1 MPKRSDIKKV
11 LVIGSGPIVIGQAAE
26 FDYAGAQA
34 CRVLK
39 SEGINVVLC
48 NSNPATIMTDR
59 ALADE
64 IYLEPLTEESLK
76 RIILKEKPDSLL
88 ASLGG
93 QTGLTMGCKL
103 AKSGFLEKHGV
114 KLIGT
119 KLDAID
125 RSEDRELFKETMEKI
140 HQPCVP
146 SDIAYTVEECAAIAK
161 KLGYPVIVRPAYTL
175 GGAGGGVAYNE
186 EELRLISHNGLMLSP
201 ITQVLIEKY
210 IGGWKEIEF
219 EVLRDGAGNVLTVC
233 SMENFDPVGIHTGD
247 SIVIAPA
254 VTLADKEYQMLR
266 SASLAIIAELGIEG
280 GCNVQYALNPDSFE
294 YSVIEVNPRVSRS
307 SALASKATGYP
318 IAKVAT
324 KIALGYT
331 LDEIR
336 NDVTGKT
343 YACFE
348 PALDYV
354 VVKLPKWP
362 FDKFLYAKRE
372 LGTRMK
378 ATGEVMAIGTSFEAA
393 IMKAVRGAEISL
405 TTLNH
410 KKLIDLSRE
419 ELLARLPEM
428 TDERL
433 FVVYQALQRG
443 VTADEIFSITKIDRW
458 FLNKLK
464 NLVAYERKLTMIK
477 ECYKDIEATKAEGGE
492 IDETER
498 LLFDYEGEETYPV
511 RKAATGVLSRE
522 IYEEGKRLGY
532 LDKDIEKF
540 SGQKIP
546 FHKKAVFKMVD
557 TCAAEFAA
565 KTPYFYSTYDEA
577 DHDEAKPFVAKS
589 EKKRIIVI
597 GSGPIRIGQGIE
609 FDYSSVHCVW
619 TLKELGYE
627 VVIVN
632 NNPETVSTDFDTADR
647 LYFESLTAEDVQN
660 VIDVEKPYGVIITF
674 GGQTAINLC
683 AYFAK
688 HGIRILGT
696 SADSVDMAEDRE
708 RFEALLEKYSIPRP
722 KAITVMTKE
731 EALKAAEKL
740 EYPVLLRPSYVIG
753 GQNMT
758 IAFTEEDVCRYMDVI
773 LAQGIENPV
782 LCDKY
787 LMGTELEVDAISDGT
802 DVLIPGIMQHI
813 ERTGIHSGDSI
824 AVYPPYNLEDTML
837 ERIIEVSTQLTLEL
851 KTKGLINIQYLIYRG
866 QLYVIEVNP
875 RASRTVPYISKV
887 TGVPM
892 VELATKIIVGAKLK
906 KLGYGTGLYPASPYV
921 AVKVPVFSF
930 EKLND
935 VNSQLGP
942 QMKSTG
948 EVLGIGKTI
957 EEAMFKGLVSAG
969 FKMCHPSDQRPVGV
983 YMTVNDQDKFD
994 IVSIAKKFGDLG
1006 CTMYAT
1012 KGTAKVISDLGIDV
1026 TTVDRLSATD
1036 SVIKLMDEGKIDY
1049 IVYTGKTDL
1058 ESINDFIRLH
1068 HHAILLGITVL
1079 TALDTANALADIIAS
1094 KFTEDNTE
1102 LVDINHLRKE
1112 KLQLSFTKMQ
1122 SCGNDYIYFDNRD
1135 GKITCPESI
1144 AINYVNIHYG
1154 IGGDGIVLIENSAVA
1169 DAKMRIFNKDGTE
1182 GLAGGNAIRCVG
1194 KYLYEKGIVLSRDMR
1209 IETASGVK
1217 EVRVYSFNGKVNSA
1231 SVNLGKAE
1239 LAGKKIPCVWNED
1252 KIVNKPVKIGGQ
1264 DYKITLVNIGN
1275 PHCVVFS
1282 EKVDAVDVETV
1293 GPVFENCE
1301 YFPERI
1307 NAEFIRVVNKVTIK
1321 MRVWERGNGE
1331 TWSCGTGAAA
1341 AVVAAVLNG
1350 FCEKDTNI
1358 TVKLRGGDLVVN
1370 YHSDGDVELMGSVK
1384 TVYEGKF
1391 EI

>member
-48 NSNPATIMTDR
+48 NSNPATIMTDN

-76 RIILKEKPDSLL
+76 RIIIKEKPDSLL

-103 AKSGFLEKHGV
+103 AKSGFLARHGV

-146 SDIAYTVEECAAIAK
+146 SDIAYTVEECVAVAERLK
-161 KLGYPVIVRPAYTL
+161 YPVIVRPAYTL

-266 SASLAIIAELGIEG
+266 SAALSIITELGIEG
-280 GCNVQYALNPDSFE
+280 GCNVQFALNPDSFE

-343 YACFE
+343 FACFE
-348 PALDYV
+348 PAIDYV

-378 ATGEVMAIGTSFEAA
+378 ATGEVMAIGTSFEMA

-410 KKLIDLSRE
+410 KKFRDFTE
-419 ELLARLPEM
+419 AELLAKLPEK

-433 FVVYQALQRG
+433 FVVYRALKSG
-443 VTADEIFSITKIDRW
+443 ISEDTIFSITKIDRW
-458 FLNKLK
+458 FLHKLK
-464 NLVAYERKLTMIK
+464 HLVDYEAELDEIK
-477 ECYKDIEATKAEGGE
+477 KAEGK
-492 IDETER
+492 
-498 LLFDYEGEETYPV
+498 V
-511 RKAATGVLSRE
+511 SRE
-522 IYEEGKRLGY
+522 IYERGKKLGY
-532 LDKDIEKF
+532 LDKDIAAL
-540 SGQKIP
+540 SGSKIP
-546 FHKKAVFKMVD
+546 YHRKSVFKMVD
-557 TCAAEFAA
+557 TCAAEFSAR
-565 KTPYFYSTYDEA
+565 TPYFYSTYDEA
-577 DHDEAKPFVAKS
+577 DHDEAKPFVARS
-589 EKKRIIVI
+589 SKKRIIVI

-627 VVIVN
+627 VVIIN

-683 AYFAK
+683 RYFST

-696 SADSVDMAEDRE
+696 SADSVDIAEDRE

-731 EALKAAEKL
+731 EALAAAEKL

-773 LAQGIENPV
+773 LSQGIENPV

-837 ERIIEVSTQLTLEL
+837 ERILEVSTQLTLEL

-906 KLGYGTGLYPASPYV
+906 KLGYGTGLYPESPYV

-969 FKMCHPSDQRPVGV
+969 FKMCHPSEQRPVGV

-1006 CTMYAT
+1006 CAMYAT
-1012 KGTAKVISDLGIDV
+1012 KGTAKVISELGLDV
-1026 TTVDRLSATD
+1026 TVVDRLSATD

-1154 IGGDGIVLIENSAVA
+1154 IGGDGIVLIENSDVA

-1182 GLAGGNAIRCVG
+1182 GRVGGNAVRCVG
-1194 KYLYEKGIVLSRDMR
+1194 KYLYEKGIVRNREMK
-1209 IETASGVK
+1209 IETAGGINAVK
-1217 EVRVYSFNGKVNSA
+1217 VYSFNGKVNSA
-1231 SVNLGKAE
+1231 SVNLGKGE
-1239 LAGKKIPCVWNED
+1239 LAGDKIPCVWKED
-1252 KIVNKPVKIGGQ
+1252 QIVDKPVKIGGK
-1264 DYKITLVNIGN
+1264 DYRITLVNLGN

-1282 EKVDAVDVETV
+1282 EKVDAVDVATV
-1293 GPVFENCE
+1293 GPLFENCE

-1350 FCEKDTNI
+1350 YCDRDTNI

-1370 YHSDGDVELMGSVK
+1370 YHSNGEVELMGSVK

>member
-34 CRVLK
+34 CRVMK
-39 SEGINVVLC
+39 SEGVNVVLC
-48 NSNPATIMTDR
+48 NSNPATIMTDK

-103 AKSGFLEKHGV
+103 AKSGFLAQHGV

-140 HQPCVP
+140 NQPCVP
-146 SDIAYTVEECAAIAK
+146 SDIAYTVEECVAIAN
-161 KLGYPVIVRPAYTL
+161 KLGYPVIIRPAYTL

-210 IGGWKEIEF
+210 IAGWKEIEF
-219 EVLRDGAGNVLTVC
+219 EVLRDSAGNVLTVC
-233 SMENFDPVGIHTGD
+233 SMENVDPVGIHTGD
-247 SIVIAPA
+247 SIVVAPA
-254 VTLADKEYQMLR
+254 VTLSNKEYSMLR
-266 SASLAIIAELGIEG
+266 NAALSIISELGIEG
-280 GCNVQYALNPDSFE
+280 GCNVQFALNPDSFE

-307 SALASKATGYP
+307 SALASKATGFP
-318 IAKVAT
+318 IAKVT
-324 KIALGYT
+324 SKIALGYT
-331 LDEIR
+331 LDEIV
-336 NDVTGKT
+336 NDVTGNT

-348 PALDYV
+348 PTIDYL
-354 VVKLPKWP
+354 VVKMPKWP

-378 ATGEVMAIGTSFEAA
+378 ATGEVMSIGTSFEMA
-393 IMKAVRGAEISL
+393 IMKAVRGAEIS
-405 TTLNH
+405 TSTMNY
-410 KKLIDLSRE
+410 KKFIHSTKE
-419 ELLARLPEM
+419 ELYAKLSEK
-428 TDERL
+428 TDERI
-433 FVVYQALQRG
+433 FVVYAALKKG
-443 VTADEIFSITKIDRW
+443 VSVDEVFEITKIDRW
-458 FLNKLK
+458 FLNKFK
-464 NLVAYERKLTMIK
+464 NLIAYEEKLATEKLTK
-477 ECYKDIEATKAEGGE
+477 E
-492 IDETER
+492 
-498 LLFDYEGEETYPV
+498 L
-511 RKAATGVLSRE
+511 
-522 IYEEGKRLGY
+522 YEEGKRLGY
-532 LDKDIEKF
+532 LDKDIAAF
-540 SGQKIP
+540 SGQKVP
-546 FHKKAVFKMVD
+546 YRRKVAYKMVD
-557 TCAAEFAA
+557 TCAAEFPA
-565 KTPYFYSTYDEA
+565 KTPYFYSTA
-577 DHDEAKPFVAKS
+577 DPYEHDEATPFVAKS
-589 EKKRIIVI
+589 DKKRIVVI

-627 VVIVN
+627 VAIIN

-647 LYFESLTAEDVQN
+647 LYFEPLTPEDVQH
-660 VIDVEKPYGVIITF
+660 VLDVEKPYGVIITF

-683 AYFAK
+683 SYFDT

-696 SADSVDMAEDRE
+696 SADSVDRAEDRE

-731 EALKAAEKL
+731 EALAAAERL

-787 LMGTELEVDAISDGT
+787 LMGTELEVDAISDGK

-824 AVYPPYNLEDTML
+824 AVYPPYNLDDTMK
-837 ERIIEVSTQLTLEL
+837 EKIIEVSTQLALEL

-892 VELATKIIVGAKLK
+892 VEIATKIIVGAKLK
-906 KLGYGTGLYPASPYV
+906 KLGYGTGLYPDSPYV

-948 EVLGIGKTI
+948 EVLGIGKTM

-969 FKMCHPSDQRPVGV
+969 FKMCHPSDRRPVGV
-983 YMTVNDQDKFD
+983 YMTVNDQDKLD
-994 IVSIAKKFGDLG
+994 LLTIAKKFGDLG

-1012 KGTAKVISDLGIDV
+1012 KGTAKVINDLGIDCTV
-1026 TTVDRLSATD
+1026 VDRLSATD
-1036 SVIKLMDEGKIDY
+1036 TVVKLMDEGKIDY
-1049 IVYTGKTDL
+1049 VVYTGKTDM
-1058 ESINDFIRLH
+1058 ESINDFIKLH

-1102 LVDINHLRKE
+1102 LVDINALRSE
-1112 KLQLSFTKMQ
+1112 KLKLNFTKMQ
-1122 SCGNDYIYFDNRD
+1122 SCGNDYIVFDNRD

-1144 AINYVNIHYG
+1144 AVNYVLPHYG
-1154 IGGDGIVLIENSAVA
+1154 IGGDGIVLIEDSLVA
-1169 DAKMRIFNKDGTE
+1169 DAKMRIFNRDGKEAPT
-1182 GLAGGNAIRCVG
+1182 GGNAIRCIG
-1194 KYLYEKGIVLSRDMR
+1194 KYLYEKGIVRKTEIK
-1209 IETASGVK
+1209 IETSNGTVCDVK
-1217 EVRVYSFNGKVNSA
+1217 VYSFGGKVNSA
-1231 SVNLGKAE
+1231 SVNLGKVE
-1239 LAGKKIPCVWNED
+1239 LAGKKIPCVWDE
-1252 KIVNKPVKIGGQ
+1252 KQIVDKPVTIGGKN
-1264 DYKITLVNIGN
+1264 YNITLVNVGN
-1275 PHCVVFS
+1275 PHCVVYS
-1282 EKVDAVDVETV
+1282 DKVDAVDVETV
-1293 GPVFENCE
+1293 GPEFENCE
-1301 YFPERI
+1301 YFLDGI
-1307 NAEFIRVVNKVTIK
+1307 NTEFIRIVNKVTIK
-1321 MRVWERGNGE
+1321 MRVWERGSGE
-1331 TWSCGTGAAA
+1331 TWACGTGACA
-1341 AVVAAVLNG
+1341 AVVAAVLG
-1350 FCEKDTNI
+1350 GYCEKDTNV
-1358 TVKLRGGDLVVN
+1358 TVKLRGGDLTVN

-1384 TVYEGKF
+1384 TVYEGTF